1 MKTIT
6 NADER
11 IVCKHC
17 ERLLEIGDNYITHDG
32 DHYCEDCFDDL
43 LTFCDNCGCV
53 EFRDDMVYYEAREE
67 YYCPDCA
74 DDLLRTCSDCG
85 ELVHRNSTYGT
96 ANGSVCRW
104 CYEDHYIT
112 CADCGEVI
120 HIDDSRYDD
129 EDEEYYCEDCYHD
142 HQNKAIHDYY
152 YKPAPIFRGTAPR
165 FLGVELEIDEAGE
178 DNDNARRLLDI
189 AGDDIYCKHD
199 GSLNEGFEIVSQ
211 PCSLDY
217 HLHTLPWDEI
227 LHEAVGMGYRSHDA
241 GSCGLHVHV
250 SRLAFGD
257 TYEAQEEAIARVL
270 YFAERNWEQL
280 LRFSRRTQYQLDRW
294 ARRYEARADETPADL
309 LHKAKNTCDRYRA
322 INLTPSHT
330 IEFRLFRGTLN
341 ETTFYATLELVDALC
356 EYCINTTDSKAL
368 NWHSFRQTVT
378 RFEML
383 CEYLQKRGI

>member
-1 MKTIT
+1 MKKATL
-6 NADER
+6 NDS
-11 IVCKHC
+11 IVCSLCGHTLS
-17 ERLLEIGDNYITHDG
+17 EGDIYYTHDG
-32 DHYCEDCFDDL
+32 DHFCEDCFFD
-43 LTFCDNCGCV
+43 TFGVCDHCGCI
-53 EFRDDMVYYEAREE
+53 EMRDEMTYYERRDEV
-67 YYCPDCA
+67 YCSDCA
-74 DDLLRTCSDCG
+74 EELLRVCSDCG
-85 ELVHRNSTYGT
+85 EVVHYNSMRSTVDGLVCG
-96 ANGSVCRW
+96 W
-104 CYEDHYIT
+104 CFDDHYVVCCDCDEVVHIDSAVWDEDENEYY
-112 CADCGEVI
+112 CADCY
-120 HIDDSRYDD
+120 SNRRS
-129 EDEEYYCEDCYHD
+129 
-142 HQNKAIHDYY
+142 KAIHDYY

-165 FLGVELEIDEAGE
+165 FLGVELEIDGAGE
-178 DNDNARRLLDI
+178 DDDSAQKLLDI

-270 YFAERNWEQL
+270 YFAERNWKQL

-322 INLTPSHT
+322 INFTPSQT

-341 ETTFYATLELVDALC
+341 ETTFYATLELVDSLC
-356 EYCINTTDSKAL
+356 EYCINTTDEKAL
-368 NWHSFRQTVT
+368 NWHSFRQNAI